1 MHQGPLKNDPFEK
14 DPYRNDVDVVDVVV
28 IVFNNKMMKK
38 SSELMIILYAV
49 FHVIVYIQQ
58 NTALRN
64 QTGTVFCGDVVLD
77 SFNMVFSLV
86 DSI

>member
-1 MHQGPLKNDPFEK
+1 MKKDPFK
-14 DPYRNDVDVVDVVV
+14 RDTYRNDVVVV
-28 IVFNNKMMKK
+28 VFNNKMMKK

-64 QTGTVFCGDVVLD
+64 QMGTVFCGDVVLD
-77 SFNMVFSLV
+77 SFNMVYSLV
-86 DSI
+86 YSI